1 MPVRVRAVSSSACR
15 HNRADRLLA
24 EGTFTM
30 RPCSACVSRGLLCVV
45 SPLDERCE
53 QCFRNQR
60 SCELASPWK
69 EFDRLAKHSERLQIE
84 ALEAEAKASRLRK
97 QRRLVL
103 KKMKELDARE
113 RTNIEELEI
122 DERLA
127 DSAPEPLSDSVQ
139 GPRSPS
145 GFFQASSDSL
155 NRTSLVLTSSS

>member
-1 MPVRVRAVSSSACR
+1 MPVRVRAVSSSTRR

-69 EFDRLAKHSERLQIE
+69 EFDRLAKHSERLQTE

-113 RTNIEELEI
+113 RTNIEELET

-127 DSAPEPLSDSVQ
+127 DAPPSEPLPDPGSQ
-139 GPRSPS
+139 SPT
-145 GFFQASSDSL
+145 GFSQVSFGSL
-155 NRTSLVLTSSS
+155 SRISPVPTGNT